1 MKKLISPSL
10 LSANFLELGADCKML
25 DESNAQW
32 FHIDVMDG
40 SFVPNISF
48 GLPIVRA
55 VRKTTNKVLDVH
67 LMIENPQ
74 KYIEEFAE
82 AGADIITVHAE
93 AVTHLHRTIY
103 QIKNLGKLAGVS
115 LCPST
120 PLSAIE
126 EVIEDIDV
134 VLIMS
139 VNPGFAAQSFIES
152 SVGKISRL
160 REMIDSRGLK
170 TLIEVDG
177 GVNTQNAKTL
187 YEAGAHCLVAGNA
200 VFTANNPHEAIDT
213 ILGL

>member
-1 MKKLISPSL
+1 
-10 LSANFLELGADCKML
+10 ML

-32 FHIDVMDG
+32 FHLDIMDG
-40 SFVPNISF
+40 NFVPNISF
-48 GLPIVRA
+48 GLPIVKA
-55 VRKTTNKVLDVH
+55 VRATTSKVLDVH
-67 LMIENPQ
+67 LMIENPSR
-74 KYIEEFAE
+74 YIEEFA
-82 AGADIITVHAE
+82 ALGADIITVHAE
-93 AVTHLHRTIY
+93 AVTHLHRTIH

-126 EVIEDIDV
+126 EVLEDIDV

-139 VNPGFAAQSFIES
+139 VNPGFAAQSFISS
-152 SVGKISRL
+152 SVDKIKRL
-160 REMIDSRGLK
+160 REMIDSRGLS

-177 GVNTQNAKTL
+177 GVNTQNAESL

-200 VFTANNPHEAIDT
+200 VFTAEDPHAAIDT